1 MLIWNSAYILVKAIK
16 LFRANKMRSD
26 RQEMRTKATE
36 THRANIRKSLEH
48 RLEVARAQGNVEL
61 IRVLEAEFRQ
71 VV

>member
-1 MLIWNSAYILVKAIK
+1 
-16 LFRANKMRSD
+16 MRSD